1 MFRSLTSIAFVLMTW
16 MPSSVE
22 SHGSLL
28 LPRSRNEVA
37 RQEGTNGEKSGVPVK
52 EYCWQCLNRN
62 NGVCGYVDEKDY
74 DAWVDSTGKPM
85 PWKPQA
91 TYQRGQVITV
101 STGVWAYHWGHVE
114 LRACPNGR
122 QSTQA
127 CLDSYPLEFVEDVD
141 YDMPKDPKYPDRGYL
156 AERYETYTMKFRLP
170 DNLVGD
176 QVLLQWRY
184 VTSNSC
190 LPPGYKEY
198 FTNVSYDPVRSDLK
212 RAQCALP
219 YSQDGLGK
227 PEQFWNC
234 AEISVLDGPGSPQV
248 SAPVKAPVTAPV
260 KAPVATPVKVP
271 VPSPVKPPVV
281 SPVKAPV
288 TAPVGTTCVPRFQNC
303 IQKACCAGLV
313 CEKKTAYFSQCV
325 IP

>member
-176 QVLLQWRY
+176 QVLLQVRIFY
-184 VTSNSC
+184 RIKPGFGVSSIFSHIVSIHHDYS
-190 LPPGYKEY
+190 PPSFVAKVALRDVQL
-198 FTNVSYDPVRSDLK
+198 VSTDTVFK
-212 RAQCALP
+212 
-219 YSQDGLGK
+219 LG
-227 PEQFWNC
+227 
-234 AEISVLDGPGSPQV
+234 I
-248 SAPVKAPVTAPV
+248 
-260 KAPVATPVKVP
+260 
-271 VPSPVKPPVV
+271 
-281 SPVKAPV
+281 
-288 TAPVGTTCVPRFQNC
+288 
-303 IQKACCAGLV
+303 
-313 CEKKTAYFSQCV
+313 
-325 IP
+325 